1 MLATV
6 RSRLSATFVS
16 GRGLFFSGSSRSP
29 LSLPATPFAAARY
42 CLPATLHRAM
52 ATSTFK
58 YVVLG
63 GGNAAGYAA
72 RAFAAED
79 GAPPGSVCMVSRE
92 EVLPYERPA
101 LSKAFLFADP
111 PARLPGFHT
120 SVGGGGDRQDAA
132 WYESKGIAVKLGT
145 EVTAVDVAAKKL
157 TTATGDTVVATDALI
172 LATGCEAIKLARTPG
187 ADLKG
192 IHTLREYADGL
203 ELYDGLKTCA
213 GKKVVVVGGGYI
225 GMEVAAAAVLM
236 NCDVTM
242 LFPESS
248 VMPRLFTPEI
258 AAHYESAYKAKGVKL
273 LNDGRLCEAFL
284 DDGSGAVKGVM
295 FCKDHVKDEVDGQLV
310 VVGVGARPNVGLF
323 KEQGLK
329 TAEGGLVVDGSMAT
343 SAAGVYAVGD
353 IAAFPL
359 LLDGGALTRSE
370 HVAHARASAAQAV
383 AAALGKCPAPYD
395 YTPFFYSRV
404 FGLSWKFYGFNRGT
418 SVTVGDFAPTLATVW
433 IDGGKAVGVFMESPS
448 DEQTAVMQTMARA
461 QPAVE
466 LGALQ
471 KLVPSKDAAALI
483 SAVEAATKAV
493 GAQASL

>member
-1 MLATV
+1 
-6 RSRLSATFVS
+6 
-16 GRGLFFSGSSRSP
+16 
-29 LSLPATPFAAARY
+29 
-42 CLPATLHRAM
+42 M

-58 YVVLG
+58 YVILG

-72 RAFAAED
+72 RAFVAEN
-79 GAPPGSVCMVSRE
+79 ATPGSVCMVSRE

-120 SVGGGGDRQDAA
+120 CVGGGGDRQDAA
-132 WYESKGIAVKLGT
+132 WYESKGIDVKLGT
-145 EVTAVDVAAKKL
+145 NVTAVDVAAKKL
-157 TTATGDTVVATDALI
+157 TTASGDTIVATDALI

-203 ELYDGLKTCA
+203 ELYDGLKACS

-225 GMEVAAAAVLM
+225 GMEVAAAATLM
-236 NCDVTM
+236 ACDVTM
-242 LFPESS
+242 LFPESF

-258 AAHYESAYKAKGVKL
+258 AAHYEAAYKANRVKL

-295 FCKDHVKDEVDGQLV
+295 FCKDQVKAEVEGQLV

-323 KEQGLK
+323 KDQGLK
-329 TAEGGLVVDGSMAT
+329 TAEGGLVVDGCMET
-343 SAAGVYAVGD
+343 SAPGVYAVGD
-353 IAAFPL
+353 IATFPL

-383 AAALGKCPAPYD
+383 AAAMGKSPAPYD
-395 YTPFFYSRV
+395 YIPFFYSRV
-404 FGLSWKFYGFNRGT
+404 FGFSWKFYGFNRGT

-433 IDGGKAVGVFMESPS
+433 VDGGKAVGVFMESPS
-448 DEQTAVMQTMARA
+448 DEQTAVMQAMARA
-461 QPAVE
+461 QPVVE
-466 LGALQ
+466 LEALQ
-471 KLVPSKDAAALI
+471 KLVDGKDAAALI
-483 SAVEAATKAV
+483 SAVEAATKSV
-493 GAQASL
+493 GTLANL

>member
-1 MLATV
+1 
-6 RSRLSATFVS
+6 
-16 GRGLFFSGSSRSP
+16 
-29 LSLPATPFAAARY
+29 
-42 CLPATLHRAM
+42 M

-58 YVVLG
+58 YVILG

-72 RAFAAED
+72 RAFAAE
-79 GAPPGSVCMVSRE
+79 GAAPPGSVCMVSRE

-145 EVTAVDVAAKKL
+145 NVTAVDVAAKKL
-157 TTATGDTVVATDALI
+157 TTASGDTVVATDALI

-203 ELYDGLKTCA
+203 ELYDGLKACA

-225 GMEVAAAAVLM
+225 GMEVAAAANLM
-236 NCDVTM
+236 GCDVTM
-242 LFPESS
+242 LFPEPS
-248 VMPRLFTPEI
+248 VMPRLFSPEI
-258 AAHYESAYKAKGVKL
+258 AVHYEEAYKAKGIKL

-295 FCKDHVKDEVDGQLV
+295 FCKEHVKAEVDGQLV
-310 VVGVGARPNVGLF
+310 VVGVGARPNVGLV
-323 KEQGLK
+323 KDQGLK
-329 TAEGGLVVDGSMAT
+329 TAEGGLVVDGSMTT

-383 AAALGKCPAPYD
+383 AAALGKSPAPYD

-404 FGLSWKFYGFNRGT
+404 FGFSWKFYGFNRGT

-433 IDGGKAVGVFMESPS
+433 VDGGKAVGVFMESPS
-448 DEQTAVMQTMARA
+448 DEQTAVMQAMARA

-471 KLVPSKDAAALI
+471 KLVAGKDAGALI
-483 SAVEAATKAV
+483 SAVEAATKAA
-493 GAQASL
+493 GAQANL

>member
-1 MLATV
+1 MLAAA
-6 RSRLSATFVS
+6 RSRLSATLVG
-16 GRGLFFSGSSRSP
+16 GRGPLPSGDRASPFSSP
-29 LSLPATPFAAARY
+29 TTPLTAARY
-42 CLPATLHRAM
+42 CLLAALQRTM

-58 YVVLG
+58 YVILG

-72 RAFAAED
+72 RAFAAD
-79 GAPPGSVCMVSRE
+79 GGAAPGSVCMVSRE

-132 WYESKGIAVKLGT
+132 WYESKGITVKLGAD
-145 EVTAVDVAAKKL
+145 VTAVDVAAKKL
-157 TTATGDTVVATDALI
+157 TTASGDTVVATDALI

-203 ELYDGLKTCA
+203 ELYDGLKACA

-225 GMEVAAAAVLM
+225 GMEVAAAANLM
-236 NCDVTM
+236 GCDVTM
-242 LFPESS
+242 LFPEAS

-258 AAHYESAYKAKGVKL
+258 AAHYEEAYKAKGVKL

-295 FCKDHVKDEVDGQLV
+295 FCKEHVKAEIEGQLV
-310 VVGVGARPNVGLF
+310 VVGVGARPNVALV
-323 KEQGLK
+323 KDQGLK

-343 SAAGVYAVGD
+343 SAPGVYAVGD

-359 LLDGGALTRSE
+359 L
-370 HVAHARASAAQAV
+370 
-383 AAALGKCPAPYD
+383 
-395 YTPFFYSRV
+395 
-404 FGLSWKFYGFNRGT
+404 
-418 SVTVGDFAPTLATVW
+418 
-433 IDGGKAVGVFMESPS
+433 
-448 DEQTAVMQTMARA
+448 
-461 QPAVE
+461 
-466 LGALQ
+466 
-471 KLVPSKDAAALI
+471 
-483 SAVEAATKAV
+483 
-493 GAQASL
+493 

>member
-1 MLATV
+1 
-6 RSRLSATFVS
+6 
-16 GRGLFFSGSSRSP
+16 
-29 LSLPATPFAAARY
+29 
-42 CLPATLHRAM
+42 M

-58 YVVLG
+58 YVILG

-72 RAFAAED
+72 RAFAEENA
-79 GAPPGSVCMVSRE
+79 APGSVCMVSRE

-120 SVGGGGDRQDAA
+120 CVGGGGDRQDAA

-145 EVTAVDVAAKKL
+145 NVTAVDVAAKKL
-157 TTATGDTVVATDALI
+157 TTASGDTVVATDALI

-203 ELYDGLKTCA
+203 ELYDGLKACA

-225 GMEVAAAAVLM
+225 GMEVAAAATLM
-236 NCDVTM
+236 ACDVTM
-242 LFPESS
+242 LFPESC

-258 AAHYESAYKAKGVKL
+258 ASHYETAYNANGVKL

-295 FCKDHVKDEVDGQLV
+295 FCKEHVKAEVEGQLV

-323 KEQGLK
+323 KDQGLK

-343 SAAGVYAVGD
+343 SAPGVYAVGD

-370 HVAHARASAAQAV
+370 HVAHARASAKQAV
-383 AAALGKCPAPYD
+383 AAAMGKSPAPYD
-395 YTPFFYSRV
+395 YLPFFYSRV
-404 FGLSWKFYGFNRGT
+404 FGFSWKFYGFNRGT
-418 SVTVGDFAPTLATVW
+418 SVTVGDFAPSLATVW
-433 IDGGKAVGVFMESPS
+433 VDGGKAVGVFMESPS
-448 DEQTAVMQTMARA
+448 DEQTAVMQSMARA

-466 LGALQ
+466 LEALQ
-471 KLVPSKDAAALI
+471 KLVDGKDAAALI
-483 SAVEAATKAV
+483 SAVEAATKAA
-493 GAQASL
+493 GTHANL